1 MGTTDFARY
10 LANFLTKYL
19 PSERGASKNTI
30 LAYRD
35 TFIILFH
42 YMEQEKHI
50 IPKKICL
57 SDLNKDNI
65 VDFLRWLETTKGN
78 SVKTRNARLAA
89 IRSFFDYLQYL
100 EPANVFECQRIM
112 SIHVKKT
119 EKRVIKYLTT
129 EGIRLLLKQP
139 DQKTWR
145 GRRDLAMIALMYDI
159 GARVQE
165 IADITIGSIRSLQ
178 PYTIKITG
186 KGNKTRIVPMMK
198 EQMKFLIQYMQEN
211 QLLQNSFRPTPLF
224 FNARNEKFTRAGIS
238 YILQKYLQMAR
249 QKNPL
254 LVPEGISCHSL
265 RHSKAM
271 HLLQAGVPLIYIR
284 DLLGHESVVTTEVYA
299 RADSLQK
306 RKALESAF
314 EKVSDDLKMPSWQ
327 TNQDLLDWLKSL

>member
-1 MGTTDFARY
+1 METTDFARH

-19 PSERGASKNTI
+19 PSERGSSKNTI
-30 LAYRD
+30 IAYRD
-35 TFIILFH
+35 TFILLFH

-50 IPKKICL
+50 KPKKICL
-57 SDLNKDNI
+57 NDLNKDNI
-65 VDFLRWLETTKGN
+65 VDFLYWLEISKGN

-100 EPANVFECQRIM
+100 EPANIFEYQRVM

-119 EKRVIKYLTT
+119 EKKVMKYLTT

-165 IADITIGSIRSLQ
+165 IADITIGSIRLSE
-178 PYTIKITG
+178 PYTITITG

-198 EQMKFLIQYMQEN
+198 EQMKLLIQYMQEK
-211 QLLQNSFRPTPLF
+211 QLLQNNCRPTPLF
-224 FNARNEKFTRAGIS
+224 FNSRNEKFTRAGIS
-238 YILQKYLQMAR
+238 YILQKYLRMAC
-249 QKNPL
+249 QENPSL
-254 LVPEGISCHSL
+254 IPEGISCHSL

-306 RKALESAF
+306 RKALENAF
-314 EKVSDDLKMPSWQ
+314 EKVSDTSELPIWETSK
-327 TNQDLLDWLKSL
+327 DLLRWLKEL